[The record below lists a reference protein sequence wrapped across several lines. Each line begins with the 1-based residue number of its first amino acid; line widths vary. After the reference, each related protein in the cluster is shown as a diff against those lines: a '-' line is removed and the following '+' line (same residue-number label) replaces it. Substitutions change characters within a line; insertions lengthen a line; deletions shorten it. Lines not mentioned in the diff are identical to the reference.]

1 MTTLFKT
8 LKDDWSISATVAG
21 FLAVLISYS
30 GPLIIFFQAAQ
41 KAEVSNAMMVSW
53 IWGIS
58 IGAAVAGIFLSI
70 KFKVPVITAWSAPGT
85 ALLVT
90 LFPHISLNEAIAAYI
105 TTAIVIFFIGITGYF
120 DKLLKWIPQDVAAGM
135 MAGILFQFGVG
146 LFTAS
151 DSMPII
157 VFSMLLIFLIA
168 KRLTPRYAMIW
179 VLITGIVLSLALGK
193 MNPVTFDFNLAI
205 PQWITPEWTWNATLN
220 LTLPLILVSLTGQFL
235 PGMAIMRLSGYDT
248 PAKPI
253 ITATSIASLAVACVG
268 GITIVLASI
277 TAALCMGKDAHE
289 LKEKRYIAGIANGLF
304 YILGGLFAGSIVMLF
319 SLLPKELVAALAGLA
334 LLGAI
339 ATNISAAMKS
349 DEHRDAALITFLATA
364 SGMHFLGLSSVFW
377 GICIGVIAHLILS
390 KKPTLTPSDTQF
402 VPNVQALD
410 QPVQNIQLQN
420 IQPKDDRSSPQTT
433 SSSIISKAN
442 GS

>member
-1 MTTLFKT
+1 MATLFKT
-8 LKDDWSISATVAG
+8 LKNDWSISATVAG

-41 KAEVSNAMMVSW
+41 RAHVSTDMMVSW

-58 IGAAVAGIFLSI
+58 IGAAISGIYLSI
-70 KFKVPVITAWSAPGT
+70 KYKTPVITAWSAPGT

-90 LFPHISLNEAIAAYI
+90 LFPNISLNEAVAAYI
-105 TTAIVIFFIGITGYF
+105 TSAIVIFLIGITGYF

-135 MAGILFQFGVG
+135 MAGILFQFGIS

-151 DSMPII
+151 DSMPLI
-157 VFSMLLIFLIA
+157 VFSMLIVFLVA
-168 KRLTPRYAMIW
+168 KRLMPRYTMIW
-179 VLITGIVLSLALGK
+179 VLAAGVLLSLILGK
-193 MNPVTFDFNLAI
+193 MNPVDVSFNLAI
-205 PQWITPEWTWNATLN
+205 PQWISPEWTWNSTLN
-220 LTLPLILVSLTGQFL
+220 LAVPLILVSLTGQFL
-235 PGMAIMRLSGYDT
+235 PGMAIMKLSGYDT

-253 ITATSIASLAVACVG
+253 ITATSIASLAVACIG

-289 LKEKRYIAGIANGLF
+289 LKEKRYIAGIANGIF

-339 ATNISAAMKS
+339 ATNISVAMKN
-349 DEHRDAALITFLATA
+349 DGQRDAALITFLASA

-377 GICIGVIAHLILS
+377 GICIGVIAHFI
-390 KKPTLTPSDTQF
+390 LTP
-402 VPNVQALD
+402 
-410 QPVQNIQLQN
+410 
-420 IQPKDDRSSPQTT
+420 RSTPAT
-433 SSSIISKAN
+433 N
-442 GS
+442 

>member
-1 MTTLFKT
+1 MATLFKT
-8 LKDDWSISATVAG
+8 LKNDWSISATVAG

-41 KAEVSNAMMVSW
+41 RAHVSTDMMVSW

-58 IGAAVAGIFLSI
+58 IGAAVSGIYLSI
-70 KFKVPVITAWSAPGT
+70 KYKTPVITAWSAPGT

-90 LFPHISLNEAIAAYI
+90 LFPNISLNEAVAAYI
-105 TTAIVIFFIGITGYF
+105 TSAIVIFLIGITGYF

-135 MAGILFQFGVG
+135 MAGILFQFGIS

-151 DSMPII
+151 DSMPLI
-157 VFSMLLIFLIA
+157 VFSMLIVFLIA
-168 KRLTPRYAMIW
+168 KRLMPRYTMIW
-179 VLITGIVLSLALGK
+179 VLAAGVLLSLILGK
-193 MNPVTFDFNLAI
+193 MNPVDVSFNLAI
-205 PQWITPEWTWNATLN
+205 PQWISPEWTWNSTLN
-220 LTLPLILVSLTGQFL
+220 LAVPLILVSLTGQFL
-235 PGMAIMRLSGYDT
+235 PGMAIMKLSGYDT

-289 LKEKRYIAGIANGLF
+289 LKEKRYIAGIANGIF

-339 ATNISAAMKS
+339 ATNISVAMKNDS
-349 DEHRDAALITFLATA
+349 QRDAALITFLATA

-377 GICIGVIAHLILS
+377 GICIGVIAHFI
-390 KKPTLTPSDTQF
+390 LTP
-402 VPNVQALD
+402 
-410 QPVQNIQLQN
+410 
-420 IQPKDDRSSPQTT
+420 RSTPAT
-433 SSSIISKAN
+433 N
-442 GS
+442 

>member
-1 MTTLFKT
+1 MATLFKT
-8 LKDDWSISATVAG
+8 LKNDWSISATVAG

-41 KAEVSNAMMVSW
+41 RAHVSTDMMVSW

-58 IGAAVAGIFLSI
+58 IGAAVSGIYLSI
-70 KFKVPVITAWSAPGT
+70 KYKTPVITAWSAPGT

-90 LFPHISLNEAIAAYI
+90 LFPNISLNEAVAAYI
-105 TTAIVIFFIGITGYF
+105 TSAIVIFLIGITGYF

-135 MAGILFQFGVG
+135 MAGILFQFGIS

-151 DSMPII
+151 DSMPLI
-157 VFSMLLIFLIA
+157 VFSMLIVFLIA
-168 KRLTPRYAMIW
+168 KRLMPRYTMIW
-179 VLITGIVLSLALGK
+179 VLAAGVLLSLILGK
-193 MNPVTFDFNLAI
+193 MNPVDVSFNLAI
-205 PQWITPEWTWNATLN
+205 PQWISPEWTWNSTLN
-220 LTLPLILVSLTGQFL
+220 LAVPLILVSLTGQFL
-235 PGMAIMRLSGYDT
+235 PGMAIMKLSGYDT

-289 LKEKRYIAGIANGLF
+289 LKEKRYIAGIANGIF

-339 ATNISAAMKS
+339 ATNISVAMKN
-349 DEHRDAALITFLATA
+349 DGQRDAALITFLASA

-377 GICIGVIAHLILS
+377 GICIGVISHFI
-390 KKPTLTPSDTQF
+390 LTP
-402 VPNVQALD
+402 
-410 QPVQNIQLQN
+410 
-420 IQPKDDRSSPQTT
+420 RST
-433 SSSIISKAN
+433 SATN
-442 GS
+442 

>member
-1 MTTLFKT
+1 MATLFKT
-8 LKDDWSISATVAG
+8 LKNDWSISATVAG

-41 KAEVSNAMMVSW
+41 RAHVSTDMMVSW

-58 IGAAVAGIFLSI
+58 IGAAISGIYLSI
-70 KFKVPVITAWSAPGT
+70 KYKTPVITAWSAPGT

-90 LFPHISLNEAIAAYI
+90 LFPNISLNEAVAAYI
-105 TTAIVIFFIGITGYF
+105 TSAIVIFLIGITGYF

-135 MAGILFQFGVG
+135 MAGILFQFGIS

-151 DSMPII
+151 DSMPLI
-157 VFSMLLIFLIA
+157 VFSMLIVFLIA
-168 KRLTPRYAMIW
+168 KRLMPRYTMIW
-179 VLITGIVLSLALGK
+179 VLAAGVLLSLILGK
-193 MNPVTFDFNLAI
+193 MNPVDVSFNLAI
-205 PQWITPEWTWNATLN
+205 PQWISPEWTWNSTLN
-220 LTLPLILVSLTGQFL
+220 LAVPLILVSLTGQFL
-235 PGMAIMRLSGYDT
+235 PGMAIMKLSGYDT

-253 ITATSIASLAVACVG
+253 ITVTSIASLAVACIG

-289 LKEKRYIAGIANGLF
+289 LKEKRYIAGIANGIF

-339 ATNISAAMKS
+339 ATNISVAMKN
-349 DEHRDAALITFLATA
+349 DGQRDAAIITFLASA

-377 GICIGVIAHLILS
+377 GICIGVIAHFI
-390 KKPTLTPSDTQF
+390 LTP
-402 VPNVQALD
+402 
-410 QPVQNIQLQN
+410 
-420 IQPKDDRSSPQTT
+420 RSTPAT
-433 SSSIISKAN
+433 N
-442 GS
+442 

>member
-1 MTTLFKT
+1 MATLLKT
-8 LKDDWSISATVAG
+8 LKNDWSISATVAG

-41 KAEVSNAMMVSW
+41 RAHVSTDMMVSW

-58 IGAAVAGIFLSI
+58 IGAAVSGIYLSI
-70 KFKVPVITAWSAPGT
+70 KYKTPVITAWSAPGT

-90 LFPHISLNEAIAAYI
+90 LFPNVSLNEAVAAYI
-105 TTAIVIFFIGITGYF
+105 TSAIVIFLIGVTGYF

-135 MAGILFQFGVG
+135 MAGILFQFGIG
-146 LFTAS
+146 LFTTS
-151 DSMPII
+151 DSMPFI
-157 VFSMLLIFLIA
+157 VFSMLIVFLIA
-168 KRLTPRYAMIW
+168 KRLMPRYTMIW
-179 VLITGIVLSLALGK
+179 VLAAGVLLSLILGK
-193 MNPVTFDFNLAI
+193 MNPVDVSFSLAI
-205 PQWITPEWTWNATLN
+205 PQWISPEWTWNSTLN
-220 LTLPLILVSLTGQFL
+220 LAVPLILVSLTGQFL
-235 PGMAIMRLSGYDT
+235 PGMAIMKLSGYDT

-253 ITATSIASLAVACVG
+253 ITVTSIASLAVACIG

-289 LKEKRYIAGIANGLF
+289 LKEKRYIAGIANGIF

-339 ATNISAAMKS
+339 ATNISVAMKN
-349 DEHRDAALITFLATA
+349 DNQRDAALITFLATA

-377 GICIGVIAHLILS
+377 GICIGVIAHFI
-390 KKPTLTPSDTQF
+390 LTP
-402 VPNVQALD
+402 
-410 QPVQNIQLQN
+410 
-420 IQPKDDRSSPQTT
+420 RSTPTT
-433 SSSIISKAN
+433 N
-442 GS
+442 

>member
-1 MTTLFKT
+1 MATLLKT
-8 LKDDWSISATVAG
+8 LKNDWSISATVAG

-41 KAEVSNAMMVSW
+41 RAHVSTDMMVSW

-58 IGAAVAGIFLSI
+58 IGAAVSGIYLSI
-70 KFKVPVITAWSAPGT
+70 KYKTPVITAWSAPGT

-90 LFPHISLNEAIAAYI
+90 LFPNVSLNEAVAAYI
-105 TTAIVIFFIGITGYF
+105 TSAIVIFLIGVTGYF

-135 MAGILFQFGVG
+135 MAGILFQFGIS

-151 DSMPII
+151 DSMPFI
-157 VFSMLLIFLIA
+157 VFSMLIVFLIA
-168 KRLTPRYAMIW
+168 KRLMPRYTMIW
-179 VLITGIVLSLALGK
+179 VLVSGVLLSLILGK
-193 MNPVTFDFNLAI
+193 MNPVDVSFSLAI
-205 PQWITPEWTWNATLN
+205 PQWISPEWTWNSTLN
-220 LTLPLILVSLTGQFL
+220 LAVPLILVSLTGQFL
-235 PGMAIMRLSGYDT
+235 PGMAIMKLSGYDT

-253 ITATSIASLAVACVG
+253 ITVTSIASLAVACVG

-289 LKEKRYIAGIANGLF
+289 LKEKRYIAGIANGIF

-339 ATNISAAMKS
+339 ATNISVAMKNDS
-349 DEHRDAALITFLATA
+349 QRDAALITFLATA

-377 GICIGVIAHLILS
+377 GICIGVIAHFI
-390 KKPTLTPSDTQF
+390 LTP
-402 VPNVQALD
+402 
-410 QPVQNIQLQN
+410 
-420 IQPKDDRSSPQTT
+420 RSTPAT
-433 SSSIISKAN
+433 N
-442 GS
+442 

>member
-1 MTTLFKT
+1 MATLFKT
-8 LKDDWSISATVAG
+8 LKNDWSISATVAG

-41 KAEVSNAMMVSW
+41 RAHVSTDMMVSW

-58 IGAAVAGIFLSI
+58 IGAAVSGIYLSI
-70 KFKVPVITAWSAPGT
+70 KYKTPVITAWSAPGT

-90 LFPHISLNEAIAAYI
+90 LFPNISLNEAVAAYI
-105 TTAIVIFFIGITGYF
+105 TSAIVIFLIGITGYF

-135 MAGILFQFGVG
+135 MAGILFQFGIS

-151 DSMPII
+151 DSMPLI
-157 VFSMLLIFLIA
+157 VFSMLIVFLIA
-168 KRLTPRYAMIW
+168 KRLMPRYTMIW
-179 VLITGIVLSLALGK
+179 VLAAGVLLSLILGK
-193 MNPVTFDFNLAI
+193 MNPVDVNFNLAI
-205 PQWITPEWTWNATLN
+205 PQWISPEWTWNSTLN
-220 LTLPLILVSLTGQFL
+220 LAVPLILVSLTGQFL
-235 PGMAIMRLSGYDT
+235 PGMAIMKLSGYDT

-289 LKEKRYIAGIANGLF
+289 LKEKRYIAGIANGIF

-339 ATNISAAMKS
+339 ATNISVAMKN
-349 DEHRDAALITFLATA
+349 DGQRDAALITFLASA
-364 SGMHFLGLSSVFW
+364 SGMHFLGLISVFW
-377 GICIGVIAHLILS
+377 GICIGVIAHFI
-390 KKPTLTPSDTQF
+390 LTP
-402 VPNVQALD
+402 
-410 QPVQNIQLQN
+410 
-420 IQPKDDRSSPQTT
+420 RSTPAT
-433 SSSIISKAN
+433 N
-442 GS
+442 

>member
-1 MTTLFKT
+1 MATLLKT
-8 LKDDWSISATVAG
+8 LKNDWSISATVAG

-41 KAEVSNAMMVSW
+41 RAHVSTDMMVSW

-58 IGAAVAGIFLSI
+58 IGAAVSGIYLSI
-70 KFKVPVITAWSAPGT
+70 KYKTPVITAWSAPGT

-90 LFPHISLNEAIAAYI
+90 LFPNVSLNEAVAAYI
-105 TTAIVIFFIGITGYF
+105 TSAVVIFLIGITGYF

-135 MAGILFQFGVG
+135 MAGILFQFGIG

-151 DSMPII
+151 DSMPFI
-157 VFSMLLIFLIA
+157 VFSMLIVFLIA
-168 KRLTPRYAMIW
+168 KRLMPRYTMIW
-179 VLITGIVLSLALGK
+179 VLAAGVLLSLILGK
-193 MNPVTFDFNLAI
+193 MNPVDVSFSLAI
-205 PQWITPEWTWNATLN
+205 PQWISPEWTWNSTLN
-220 LTLPLILVSLTGQFL
+220 LAVPLILVSLTGQFL
-235 PGMAIMRLSGYDT
+235 PGMAIMKLSGYDT

-253 ITATSIASLAVACVG
+253 ITVTSIASLAVACVG

-289 LKEKRYIAGIANGLF
+289 LKEKRYIAGIANGIF

-339 ATNISAAMKS
+339 ATNISVAMRNDS
-349 DEHRDAALITFLATA
+349 QRDAALITFLATA

-377 GICIGVIAHLILS
+377 GICIGVIAHFI
-390 KKPTLTPSDTQF
+390 LTP
-402 VPNVQALD
+402 
-410 QPVQNIQLQN
+410 
-420 IQPKDDRSSPQTT
+420 RSTPAT
-433 SSSIISKAN
+433 N
-442 GS
+442 

>member
-1 MTTLFKT
+1 MATLFKT
-8 LKDDWSISATVAG
+8 LKNDWSISATVAG

-41 KAEVSNAMMVSW
+41 RAHVSTDMMVSW

-58 IGAAVAGIFLSI
+58 IGAAVSGIYLSI
-70 KFKVPVITAWSAPGT
+70 KYKTPVITAWSAPGT

-90 LFPHISLNEAIAAYI
+90 LFPNISLNEAVAAYI
-105 TTAIVIFFIGITGYF
+105 TSAIVIFLIGITGYF

-135 MAGILFQFGVG
+135 MAGILFQFGIS

-151 DSMPII
+151 DSMPLI
-157 VFSMLLIFLIA
+157 VFSMLIVFLIA
-168 KRLTPRYAMIW
+168 KRLMPRYTMIW
-179 VLITGIVLSLALGK
+179 VLAAGVLLSLILGK
-193 MNPVTFDFNLAI
+193 MNPVDVSFNLAI
-205 PQWITPEWTWNATLN
+205 PQWISPEWTWNSTLN
-220 LTLPLILVSLTGQFL
+220 LAVPLILVSLTGQFL
-235 PGMAIMRLSGYDT
+235 PGMAIMKLSGYDT

-289 LKEKRYIAGIANGLF
+289 LKEKRYIAGIANGIF

-339 ATNISAAMKS
+339 ATNISVAMKN
-349 DEHRDAALITFLATA
+349 DGQRDAALITFLASA

-377 GICIGVIAHLILS
+377 GICIGVIAHFI
-390 KKPTLTPSDTQF
+390 LTPRST
-402 VPNVQALD
+402 
-410 QPVQNIQLQN
+410 PVTN
-420 IQPKDDRSSPQTT
+420 
-433 SSSIISKAN
+433 
-442 GS
+442 

>member
-1 MTTLFKT
+1 MATLFKT
-8 LKDDWSISATVAG
+8 LKNDWSISATVAG

-41 KAEVSNAMMVSW
+41 RAHVSTDMMVSW

-58 IGAAVAGIFLSI
+58 IGAAISGIYLSI
-70 KFKVPVITAWSAPGT
+70 KYKTPVITAWSAPGT

-90 LFPHISLNEAIAAYI
+90 LFPNVSLNEAVAAYI
-105 TTAIVIFFIGITGYF
+105 TSAIVIFLIGITGYF

-135 MAGILFQFGVG
+135 MAGILFQFGIS

-151 DSMPII
+151 DSMPLI
-157 VFSMLLIFLIA
+157 VFSMLIVFLIA
-168 KRLTPRYAMIW
+168 KRLMPRYTMIW
-179 VLITGIVLSLALGK
+179 VLAAGVLLSLILGK
-193 MNPVTFDFNLAI
+193 MNPVDVSFNLAI
-205 PQWITPEWTWNATLN
+205 PQWISPEWTWNSTLN
-220 LTLPLILVSLTGQFL
+220 LAVPLILVSLTGQFL
-235 PGMAIMRLSGYDT
+235 PGMAIMKLSGYDT

-289 LKEKRYIAGIANGLF
+289 LKEKRYIAGIANGIF

-339 ATNISAAMKS
+339 ATNISVAMKN
-349 DEHRDAALITFLATA
+349 DGQRDAALITFLASA

-377 GICIGVIAHLILS
+377 GICIGVIAHFI
-390 KKPTLTPSDTQF
+390 LTP
-402 VPNVQALD
+402 
-410 QPVQNIQLQN
+410 
-420 IQPKDDRSSPQTT
+420 RST
-433 SSSIISKAN
+433 SATN
-442 GS
+442 

>member
-1 MTTLFKT
+1 MATLLKT
-8 LKDDWSISATVAG
+8 LKNDWSISATVAG

-41 KAEVSNAMMVSW
+41 RAHVSTDMMVSW

-58 IGAAVAGIFLSI
+58 IGAAVSGIYLSI
-70 KFKVPVITAWSAPGT
+70 KYKTPVITAWSAPGT

-90 LFPHISLNEAIAAYI
+90 LFPNVSLNEAVAAYI
-105 TTAIVIFFIGITGYF
+105 TSAIVIFLIGVTGYF

-135 MAGILFQFGVG
+135 MAGILFQFGIG

-151 DSMPII
+151 DSMPFI
-157 VFSMLLIFLIA
+157 VFSMLIVFLIA
-168 KRLTPRYAMIW
+168 KRLMPRYTMIW
-179 VLITGIVLSLALGK
+179 VLAAGVLLSLILGK
-193 MNPVTFDFNLAI
+193 MNQVDVSFSLAI
-205 PQWITPEWTWNATLN
+205 PQWISPEWTWNSTLN
-220 LTLPLILVSLTGQFL
+220 LAVPLILVSLTGQFL
-235 PGMAIMRLSGYDT
+235 PGMAIMKLSGYDT

-253 ITATSIASLAVACVG
+253 ITVTSIASLAVACVG

-289 LKEKRYIAGIANGLF
+289 LKEKRYIAGIANGIF

-339 ATNISAAMKS
+339 ATNISVAMKN
-349 DEHRDAALITFLATA
+349 DNQRDAALITFLATA

-377 GICIGVIAHLILS
+377 GICIGVIAHFI
-390 KKPTLTPSDTQF
+390 LTPRSAPA
-402 VPNVQALD
+402 PN
-410 QPVQNIQLQN
+410 
-420 IQPKDDRSSPQTT
+420 
-433 SSSIISKAN
+433 
-442 GS
+442 

>member
-1 MTTLFKT
+1 MATLFKT
-8 LKDDWSISATVAG
+8 LKNDWSISATVAG

-41 KAEVSNAMMVSW
+41 RAHVSTDMMVSW

-58 IGAAVAGIFLSI
+58 IGAAVSGIYLSI
-70 KFKVPVITAWSAPGT
+70 KYKTPVITAWSAPGT

-90 LFPHISLNEAIAAYI
+90 LFPNISLNEAVAAYI
-105 TTAIVIFFIGITGYF
+105 TSAIVIFLIGITGYF

-135 MAGILFQFGVG
+135 MAGILFQFGIS

-151 DSMPII
+151 DSMPLI
-157 VFSMLLIFLIA
+157 VFSMLIVFLIA
-168 KRLTPRYAMIW
+168 KRLMPRYTMIC
-179 VLITGIVLSLALGK
+179 VLAAGVLLSLILGK
-193 MNPVTFDFNLAI
+193 MNPVDVNFNLAI
-205 PQWITPEWTWNATLN
+205 PQWISPEWTWNSTLN
-220 LTLPLILVSLTGQFL
+220 LAVPLILVSLTGQFL
-235 PGMAIMRLSGYDT
+235 PGMAIMKLSGYDT

-289 LKEKRYIAGIANGLF
+289 LKEKRYIAGIANGIF

-339 ATNISAAMKS
+339 ATNISVAMKN
-349 DEHRDAALITFLATA
+349 DGQRDAALITFLASA

-377 GICIGVIAHLILS
+377 GICIGVIAHFI
-390 KKPTLTPSDTQF
+390 LTP
-402 VPNVQALD
+402 
-410 QPVQNIQLQN
+410 
-420 IQPKDDRSSPQTT
+420 RSTPAT
-433 SSSIISKAN
+433 N
-442 GS
+442 

>member
-1 MTTLFKT
+1 MATLFKT
-8 LKDDWSISATVAG
+8 LKNDWSISATVAG

-41 KAEVSNAMMVSW
+41 RAHVSTDMMVSW

-58 IGAAVAGIFLSI
+58 IGAAVSGIYLSI
-70 KFKVPVITAWSAPGT
+70 KYKTPVITAWSAPGT

-90 LFPHISLNEAIAAYI
+90 LFPNISLNEAVAAYI
-105 TTAIVIFFIGITGYF
+105 TSAIVIFLIGITGYF

-135 MAGILFQFGVG
+135 MAGILFQFGIS

-151 DSMPII
+151 DSMPLI
-157 VFSMLLIFLIA
+157 VFSMLIVFLIA
-168 KRLTPRYAMIW
+168 KRLMPRYTMIW
-179 VLITGIVLSLALGK
+179 VLAAGVLLSLILGK
-193 MNPVTFDFNLAI
+193 MNPVDVNFNLAI
-205 PQWITPEWTWNATLN
+205 PQWISPEWTWNSTLN
-220 LTLPLILVSLTGQFL
+220 LAVPLILVSLTGQFL
-235 PGMAIMRLSGYDT
+235 PGMAIMKLSGYDT

-289 LKEKRYIAGIANGLF
+289 LKEKRYIAGIANGIF

-339 ATNISAAMKS
+339 ATNISVAMKN
-349 DEHRDAALITFLATA
+349 DGQRDAALITFLASA

-377 GICIGVIAHLILS
+377 GICIGVIAHFI
-390 KKPTLTPSDTQF
+390 LTP
-402 VPNVQALD
+402 
-410 QPVQNIQLQN
+410 
-420 IQPKDDRSSPQTT
+420 RSTPATNFFF
-433 SSSIISKAN
+433 I
-442 GS
+442 

>member
-1 MTTLFKT
+1 MEAVAMTTLFKN
-8 LKDDWSISATVAG
+8 LKDDWSMSATVAG

-41 KAEVSNAMMVSW
+41 KANVDPSMMISW

-70 KFKVPVITAWSAPGT
+70 RYKVPVITAWSAPGT

-90 LFPHISLNEAIAAYI
+90 LFPNISLNEAVAAYI
-105 TTAIVIFFIGITGYF
+105 TAALVILVIGLTGYF
-120 DKLLKWIPQDVAAGM
+120 DKLLKWIPQSIAAGM
-135 MAGILFQFGVG
+135 MAGILFQFGLG
-146 LFTAS
+146 LFTATN
-151 DSMPII
+151 SMPLI
-157 VFSMLLIFLIA
+157 VFGMVLVFLVS
-168 KRLTPRYAMIW
+168 KRINPRYSMVW
-179 VLITGIVLSLALGK
+179 VLLAGVLLSLVLGK
-193 MNPVTFDFNLAI
+193 MNPVTVDFSLAI
-205 PQWITPEWTWNATLN
+205 PQWISPEWSMNGMLN
-220 LTLPLILVSLTGQFL
+220 LAIPLILVSLTGQFL
-235 PGMAIMRLSGYDT
+235 PGMAIMKLSGYDT

-253 ITATSIASLAVACVG
+253 ITTTSIASLAVACVG

-289 LKEKRYIAGIANGLF
+289 LKDKRYIAGIANGVF

-339 ATNISAAMKS
+339 ATNVSVAMKEES
-349 DEHRDAALITFLATA
+349 ERDAALITFLATA

-377 GICIGVIAHLILS
+377 GICIGIVAHLLLN
-390 KKPTLTPSDTQF
+390 K
-402 VPNVQALD
+402 
-410 QPVQNIQLQN
+410 
-420 IQPKDDRSSPQTT
+420 PQTGPT
-433 SSSIISKAN
+433 VSNTVSLSQTETK
-442 GS
+442 

>member
-1 MTTLFKT
+1 MANLFHT
-8 LKDDWSISATVAG
+8 LKNDWSLSATVAG

-41 KAEVSNAMMVSW
+41 KANVEPSMMISW

-70 KFKVPVITAWSAPGT
+70 KYKTPVITAWSAPGT

-90 LFPHISLNEAIAAYI
+90 LFPNITLNEAVAAYI
-105 TTAIVIFFIGITGYF
+105 TAAVVILIIGISGYF
-120 DKLLKWIPQDVAAGM
+120 DKLLKWIPQSIAAAM
-135 MAGILFQFGVG
+135 MAGILFQFGLG
-146 LFTAS
+146 LFTAT
-151 DSMPII
+151 DSMPLI
-157 VFSMLLIFLIA
+157 VFGMLLVFLIS
-168 KRLTPRYAMIW
+168 KRMSPRYSMIW
-179 VLITGIVLSLALGK
+179 VLVTGIILSLIMGT
-193 MNPVTFDFNLAI
+193 MNPVDVDFSLAI
-205 PQWITPEWTWNATLN
+205 PQWISPEWTLNSMLN
-220 LTLPLILVSLTGQFL
+220 LAIPLILVSLSGQFL
-235 PGMAIMRLSGYDT
+235 PGMAIMKLSGYDT

-253 ITATSIASLAVACVG
+253 ITVTSIASLAVACVG

-339 ATNISAAMKS
+339 GLNITTAMK
-349 DEHRDAALITFLATA
+349 DEGQRDAALITFLATA

-377 GICIGVIAHLILS
+377 GICIGVLAHFILT
-390 KKPTLTPSDTQF
+390 KPQSQSEPRTETE
-402 VPNVQALD
+402 
-410 QPVQNIQLQN
+410 
-420 IQPKDDRSSPQTT
+420 SSTATPQT
-433 SSSIISKAN
+433 N
-442 GS
+442 NPNR

>member
-8 LKDDWSISATVAG
+8 LKQDWSLSATVAG

-41 KAEVSNAMMVSW
+41 KAHVSPSMMISW

-58 IGAAVAGIFLSI
+58 LGAAVAGIYLSI
-70 KFKVPVITAWSAPGT
+70 RYKTPVITAWSAPGT

-90 LFPHISLNEAIAAYI
+90 LFPNISLNEAIAAYI
-105 TTAIVIFFIGITGYF
+105 TSAIVILLIGITGYF
-120 DKLLKWIPQDVAAGM
+120 DKLLKWIPQDIAAGM
-135 MAGILFQFGVG
+135 MAGILFQFGLG
-146 LFTAS
+146 LFIAT
-151 DSMPII
+151 DTMPLI
-157 VFSMLLIFLIA
+157 VFGMLLVFLFA
-168 KRLTPRYAMIW
+168 KRLSPRYAMVW
-179 VLITGIVLSLALGK
+179 VLCSGVLLSLILGK
-193 MNPVTFDFNLAI
+193 FNPVQFNFQLAI
-205 PQWITPEWTWNATLN
+205 PQFIAPEWTWNSTLN
-220 LTLPLILVSLTGQFL
+220 LAIPLILVSLTGQFL
-235 PGMAIMRLSGYDT
+235 PGMAIMKLSGYDT

-253 ITATSIASLAVACVG
+253 ITATSLASLCVACVG

-289 LKEKRYIAGIANGLF
+289 LKEKRYIAGIANGIF

-339 ATNISAAMKS
+339 ATNVSVAMKN
-349 DEHRDAALITFLATA
+349 DAHRESALITFLATA

-377 GICIGVIAHLILS
+377 GICIGVIAHLILT
-390 KKPTLTPSDTQF
+390 KKEC
-402 VPNVQALD
+402 
-410 QPVQNIQLQN
+410 
-420 IQPKDDRSSPQTT
+420 SST
-433 SSSIISKAN
+433 SSTTASSVSSK
-442 GS
+442 S

>member
-1 MTTLFKT
+1 MAPLLKT
-8 LKDDWSISATVAG
+8 LKEDWSISATVAG

-41 KAEVSNAMMVSW
+41 KAQVSPAMMISW

-58 IGAAVAGIFLSI
+58 IGAALAGIYLSI
-70 KFKVPVITAWSAPGT
+70 KYKTPVITAWSAPGT

-90 LFPHISLNEAIAAYI
+90 LFPNISLNEAIAAYI
-105 TTAIVIFFIGITGYF
+105 TSAIVIFLIGITGYF

-135 MAGILFQFGVG
+135 MAGILFQFGLG
-146 LFTAS
+146 LFTAT

-157 VFSMLLIFLIA
+157 VFGMLLVFLIS
-168 KRLTPRYAMIW
+168 KRLSPRYAMIW
-179 VLITGIVLSLALGK
+179 VLLTGVVLSFTLGK
-193 MNPVTFDFNLAI
+193 INPVDVNFQLAI
-205 PQWITPEWTWNATLN
+205 PQFIAPTWTWNSTLN
-220 LTLPLILVSLTGQFL
+220 LAIPLILVSLSGQFL
-235 PGMAIMRLSGYDT
+235 PGMAIMKLSGYDT

-277 TAALCMGKDAHE
+277 TAAMCMGKDAHE
-289 LKEKRYIAGIANGLF
+289 LKEKRYIAGIANGIF

-339 ATNISAAMKS
+339 GTNMSVAMKN
-349 DEHRDAALITFLATA
+349 EANRDAALITFLATA

-377 GICIGVIAHLILS
+377 GICIGVAAHVILTKRVTTQAPMTTTQDS
-390 KKPTLTPSDTQF
+390 K
-402 VPNVQALD
+402 
-410 QPVQNIQLQN
+410 
-420 IQPKDDRSSPQTT
+420 SS
-433 SSSIISKAN
+433 
-442 GS
+442 

>member
-1 MTTLFKT
+1 MATLLKT

-41 KAEVSNAMMVSW
+41 KAQVSSAMMISW

-70 KFKVPVITAWSAPGT
+70 KYKVPIITAWSAPGT

-90 LFPHISLNEAIAAYI
+90 LFPHISLNEAVAAYI
-105 TTAIVIFFIGITGYF
+105 TSAVVIFLVGITGYF
-120 DKLLKWIPQDVAAGM
+120 DKLLRWIPQDVAAGM
-135 MAGILFQFGVG
+135 MAGILFQFGLG

-157 VFSMLLIFLIA
+157 VFGMLAVFLVA
-168 KRLTPRYAMIW
+168 KRLVPRYAMVW
-179 VLITGIVLSLALGK
+179 VLVCGVGLSLFLGK
-193 MNPVTFDFNLAI
+193 MNPVDVHFSLAI
-205 PQWITPEWTWNATLN
+205 PQFISPQWSWNSTLN
-220 LTLPLILVSLTGQFL
+220 LAIPLILVSLSGQFL
-235 PGMAIMRLSGYDT
+235 PGMAMMKISGYDT

-289 LKEKRYIAGIANGLF
+289 LKEKRYIAGIANGIF

-339 ATNISAAMKS
+339 GTNITVAMKS
-349 DEHRDAALITFLATA
+349 DTHRDAALITFLATA

-377 GICIGVIAHLILS
+377 GICIGVIAHLVLS
-390 KKPTLTPSDTQF
+390 KPAAKTT
-402 VPNVQALD
+402 A
-410 QPVQNIQLQN
+410 
-420 IQPKDDRSSPQTT
+420 T
-433 SSSIISKAN
+433 SSTQCS
-442 GS
+442 

>member
-1 MTTLFKT
+1 MATLLKT
-8 LKDDWSISATVAG
+8 LKNDWSISATVAG

-41 KAEVSNAMMVSW
+41 RAHVSTDMMVSW

-58 IGAAVAGIFLSI
+58 IGAAVSGIYLSI
-70 KFKVPVITAWSAPGT
+70 KYKTPVITAWSAPGT

-90 LFPHISLNEAIAAYI
+90 LFPNVSLNEAVAAYI
-105 TTAIVIFFIGITGYF
+105 TSAIVIFLIGITGYF

-135 MAGILFQFGVG
+135 MAGILFQFGIG

-151 DSMPII
+151 DSMPFI
-157 VFSMLLIFLIA
+157 VFSMLIVFLIA
-168 KRLTPRYAMIW
+168 KRVMPRYTMIW
-179 VLITGIVLSLALGK
+179 VLAAGVLLSLILGK
-193 MNPVTFDFNLAI
+193 MNPVDVSFSLAI
-205 PQWITPEWTWNATLN
+205 PQWISPEWTWNSTLN
-220 LTLPLILVSLTGQFL
+220 LAIPLILVSLTGQFL
-235 PGMAIMRLSGYDT
+235 PGMAIMKLSGYDT

-253 ITATSIASLAVACVG
+253 ITVTSIASLAVACVG

-289 LKEKRYIAGIANGLF
+289 LKEKRYIAGIANGIF

-339 ATNISAAMKS
+339 ATNISVAMKN
-349 DEHRDAALITFLATA
+349 DHQRDAALITFLATA

-377 GICIGVIAHLILS
+377 GICIGVIAHFI
-390 KKPTLTPSDTQF
+390 LTP
-402 VPNVQALD
+402 
-410 QPVQNIQLQN
+410 
-420 IQPKDDRSSPQTT
+420 RSTPAT
-433 SSSIISKAN
+433 N
-442 GS
+442 

>member
-1 MTTLFKT
+1 MAPLLKT
-8 LKDDWSISATVAG
+8 LKEDWSISATVAG

-41 KAEVSNAMMVSW
+41 KAQVSPAMMISW

-58 IGAAVAGIFLSI
+58 IGAALTGIYLSI
-70 KFKVPVITAWSAPGT
+70 KYKTPVITAWSAPGT

-90 LFPHISLNEAIAAYI
+90 LFPNISLNEAIAAYI
-105 TTAIVIFFIGITGYF
+105 TSAIVIFLIGITGYF

-135 MAGILFQFGVG
+135 MAGILFQFGLG
-146 LFTAS
+146 LFTAT

-157 VFSMLLIFLIA
+157 VFGMLLVFLIS
-168 KRLTPRYAMIW
+168 KRLSPRYAMIW
-179 VLITGIVLSLALGK
+179 VLLTGVVLSFTLGK
-193 MNPVTFDFNLAI
+193 INPVDVNFQLAI
-205 PQWITPEWTWNATLN
+205 PQFIAPTWTWNSTLN
-220 LTLPLILVSLTGQFL
+220 LAIPLILVSLSGQFL
-235 PGMAIMRLSGYDT
+235 PGMAIMKLSGYDT

-277 TAALCMGKDAHE
+277 TAAMCMGKDAHE
-289 LKEKRYIAGIANGLF
+289 LKEKRYIAGIANGIF

-339 ATNISAAMKS
+339 GTNMSVAMKN
-349 DEHRDAALITFLATA
+349 EANRDAALITFLATA

-377 GICIGVIAHLILS
+377 GICIGVAAHIILTNRVTTQAPMTTTQDS
-390 KKPTLTPSDTQF
+390 K
-402 VPNVQALD
+402 
-410 QPVQNIQLQN
+410 
-420 IQPKDDRSSPQTT
+420 SS
-433 SSSIISKAN
+433 
-442 GS
+442 

>member
-1 MTTLFKT
+1 MAALFKT
-8 LKDDWSISATVAG
+8 LKNDWSISATVAG

-41 KAEVSNAMMVSW
+41 RAHVSTDMMMSW

-58 IGAAVAGIFLSI
+58 IGSAVSGIYLSI
-70 KFKVPVITAWSAPGT
+70 KYKTPVITAWSAPGT

-90 LFPHISLNEAIAAYI
+90 LFPNISLNEAVAAYI
-105 TTAIVIFFIGITGYF
+105 TSAIVIFLIGITGYF

-135 MAGILFQFGVG
+135 MAGILFQFGIS

-151 DSMPII
+151 DSMPLI
-157 VFSMLLIFLIA
+157 VFSMLIVFLIA
-168 KRLTPRYAMIW
+168 KRLMPRYTMIW
-179 VLITGIVLSLALGK
+179 VLAAGVLLSLILGK
-193 MNPVTFDFNLAI
+193 MNPVDVSFNLAI
-205 PQWITPEWTWNATLN
+205 PQWISPEWTWNSTLN
-220 LTLPLILVSLTGQFL
+220 LAVPLILVSLTGQFL
-235 PGMAIMRLSGYDT
+235 PGMAIMKLSGYDT

-289 LKEKRYIAGIANGLF
+289 LKEKRYIAGIANGIF

-339 ATNISAAMKS
+339 ATNISVAMKN
-349 DEHRDAALITFLATA
+349 DGQRDAALITFLATA

-377 GICIGVIAHLILS
+377 GICIGVIAHFI
-390 KKPTLTPSDTQF
+390 LTP
-402 VPNVQALD
+402 
-410 QPVQNIQLQN
+410 
-420 IQPKDDRSSPQTT
+420 RSTPAT
-433 SSSIISKAN
+433 N
-442 GS
+442 